1 MSTVCSQDDPTA
13 PECAAQL
20 LKQVFAGRKIRR
32 VLLIAPPDVEAP
44 LFNFATCKRGRYTN
58 YEPYGLGVLG
68 GRLRKSGIE
77 VRILNLASS
86 VLRAARLAERECD
99 FDYDA
104 VWRGDLSDT
113 LVDFE
118 PDLVGVTCMFSQTH
132 PMLTRVCEELFRL
145 APTRPIAVG
154 GVHITNAQATPA
166 TRAALLADLP
176 MVAMFFRHECD
187 EAFPAFIKVVN
198 GELPSEALAQ
208 VLLRHGED
216 KVDFPER
223 QRPGVETLN
232 ALPAHDLMR
241 PDELSRWGK
250 VGAYFYML
258 PPETRF
264 ATVQSNRGCRAQC
277 TFCSV
282 RNFNGVGVRRRSP
295 SSVVD
300 ELERL
305 RDDFGVRH
313 VMWLDDDFLY
323 DKRATLVL
331 FNEMTRR
338 NLGMTWDC
346 TNGVIAASCDD
357 EVVAAAASS
366 GCIGLSLGMESG
378 NREILKRIKKPG
390 TVENFLAAAE
400 AIRKFPQIY
409 SRVFLII
416 GFPGET
422 FGQIADTVSVARQM
436 GLDWYQIQLL
446 QPLPNTPLFDAM
458 VEDKLIKADDFSGV
472 RYAGGT
478 FGKNASRSAGGRD
491 MLARDFDDIFSRH
504 RPDEVPSPEDMD
516 DIWAY
521 MVVHLNYLRLEAE
534 DRQIKLKQYLDNL
547 EYVSDVVAPGDAIAL
562 HFRQNLLAKL
572 GRPPNFAIAD
582 RLGGLLETQPY
593 WHQRFAQF
601 GWDKA

>member
-1 MSTVCSQDDPTA
+1 MITSIFKDSPV
-13 PECAAQL
+13 
-20 LKQVFAGRKIRR
+20 RR
-32 VLLIAPPDVEAP
+32 VILIAPPDVEAS
-44 LFNFATCKRGRYTN
+44 LFSFATCKRGRYTN
-58 YEPYGLGVLG
+58 YEPYGLGMLA
-68 GRLRKSGIE
+68 GRLRDIGIE
-77 VRILNLASS
+77 IRILNLASS
-86 VLRAARLAERECD
+86 VLRAARLAERESD

-104 VWRGDLSDT
+104 VWRGDLADAVSD
-113 LVDFE
+113 FQ

-132 PMLTRVCEELFRL
+132 PMLVRVCADVAAL
-145 APTRPIAVG
+145 APALPIAVG
-154 GVHITNAQATPA
+154 GVHVTNALATPA

-176 MVAMFFRHECD
+176 MVSLFFRHECD
-187 EAFPAFIKVVN
+187 EAFPTFVRVVN
-198 GELPSEALAQ
+198 GELPDDSLAQ
-208 VLLRHGED
+208 VLLRHGEEEA
-216 KVDFPER
+216 DFSQR
-223 QRPGVETLN
+223 QRPGVETLD
-232 ALPAHDLMR
+232 APPAHDLMR

-282 RNFNGVGVRRRSP
+282 RNFNGMGVRRRSP
-295 SSVVD
+295 TSVAD
-300 ELERL
+300 ELEWL

-323 DKRATLVL
+323 DKRATLAL
-331 FNEMTRR
+331 FDEMVRR

-357 EVVAAAASS
+357 EVVAAAAAS
-366 GCIGLSLGMESG
+366 GCICLSLGMESG

-422 FGQIADTVSVARQM
+422 FSQIADTVTVARQM

-446 QPLPNTPLFDAM
+446 QPLPNTPLFDSM
-458 VEDKLIKADDFSGV
+458 VEDKLIKPEDFSGV

-478 FGKNASRSAGGRD
+478 FGKNAGKSAGGRD
-491 MLARDFDDIFSRH
+491 MLARDFDGVFSSH
-504 RPDEVPSPEDMD
+504 RLDEVPSPADME

-534 DRQIKLKQYLDNL
+534 DRPIKLEQYLGNL
-547 EYVSDVVAPGDAIAL
+547 EYVSDVVAPGDALAL
-562 HFRQNLLAKL
+562 HFRQHLLAKL
-572 GRPPNFAIAD
+572 DRPASPEIAA
-582 RLGGLLETQPY
+582 RLRNLLTTQPY
-593 WHQRFAQF
+593 WQERFAQF
-601 GWDKA
+601 GWPMEIAS